1 MEFNL
6 KFEGV
11 MVMMFKK
18 EKDQT
23 LLVHMILLFKI
34 LINKTVNL
42 TKDSL
47 ITSPKITLYTLFL
60 NI

>member
-1 MEFNL
+1 MEFSL

-11 MVMMFKK
+11 MRMMFKK

-42 TKDSL
+42 TRDSL
-47 ITSPKITLYTLFL
+47 ITSPKITLYNLFL